1 MGSPTYTQDASN
13 DPQCSRIFQ
22 NIREYSGMFHYD
34 LNDSVVPER
43 SRTSRMLWKHFGML
57 CNALEYS
64 RMFWTVRE
72 ISRKRNFQPL
82 YLQQHV
88 SQIKTGN
95 FIIDEVKKFIDD
107 TFSFN
112 SSEFSDQLR
121 TPDLPN
127 TLQIY
132 LLERDEGNMFEKN
145 ILSEVKLFDEIIH
158 NIKLETDGK
167 TIQYTD
173 LCTRKHKK
181 CFQNP
186 IIEVISEVGIDS
198 ILQKRKKLKYPV
210 DIDLLSFNYK
220 PYFANL
226 GGVTEDY
233 HNFVEKVN
241 AILLLYAT
249 DDKNKEKIKLFAKWL
264 DQVYDKIQK
273 YNFTYIKAVPSS
285 LSMIEQ
291 EFRKEFDRTKPKIG
305 GLVAIMIV
313 LSIFLNMSNSWVK
326 SKPLLG
332 LASVINA
339 GLAVSSSFGL
349 MAASGVEFT
358 YWNAT
363 IPFLVLVTEIDDAF
377 VLIACWRIT
386 DPKHSVEK
394 RMEVTYGEAGVS
406 ITLTSLTNFI
416 SYCIGMMAPFPF
428 IRIFSYYTATCV
440 ALNFVYQITFFGG
453 CLAMSGYREERNL
466 CSRKFVR
473 CEQND
478 EDNQN
483 NNAEEEE
490 FTMAQQNDEDNQN
503 NNAEEEEFTMAR
515 FRDSLGKII
524 CNPIVKISIIIIY
537 IINLSFGIW
546 GTFHM
551 EHGIKYERLFA
562 KDSLITEGYGINL
575 KYFRRYSYPFQII
588 INETLDY
595 SDINVQKSIENLLTK
610 FEKHPNI
617 AREEFTV
624 SWLKFYKE
632 FQKSPVAKF
641 SLQGYNM
648 SNKQDFIDGLRDV
661 FFNIRAAQPLSND
674 IVFNKNKTDILF
686 SRFFIMGKNLN
697 SSYSERDTL
706 RDLLQIADESDI
718 PVLVHCIMSGLI
730 EQGIIIGEMVPQ
742 LFWITA
748 ILITAVFLLFVPNL
762 LVAITVAISVVSAMV
777 ETLGYMSFWKV
788 NLDIISMMSLILCVG
803 FSLNYPAHIS
813 YAYVMSQCE
822 TPNEKL
828 KDSLYRIGF
837 PILQGSLTTGIGILI
852 LYSDVYFLC
861 TFAKIV
867 ILVAMET
874 AFHALLFIPVILSII
889 YAIFNK

>member
-1 MGSPTYTQDASN
+1 MKLD
-13 DPQCSRIFQ
+13 CVRRIFFRIFKKLGKTVGRHPYYFIILPIILSITLSIF
-22 NIREYSGMFHYD
+22 IRTLTTSKTF
-34 LNDSVVPER
+34 NDIITPD
-43 SRTSRMLWKHFGML
+43 TGKHF
-57 CNALEYS
+57 
-64 RMFWTVRE
+64 T
-72 ISRKRNFQPL
+72 
-82 YLQQHV
+82 
-88 SQIKTGN
+88 
-95 FIIDEVKKFIDD
+95 VKKFIEN
-107 TFSFN
+107 TFSYN
-112 SSEFSDQLR
+112 SSQFSDQLR

-127 TLQIY
+127 ILAIY
-132 LLERDEGNMFEKN
+132 LLKKDEGNMFEKN

-210 DIDLLSFNYK
+210 DIDLLSFTYK
-220 PYFANL
+220 AYFINL
-226 GGVTEDY
+226 GGVTED
-233 HNFVEKVN
+233 HNNFVEKVN
-241 AILLLYAT
+241 AVFLFYAT
-249 DDKNKEKIKLFAKWL
+249 DDKNEVKNKLFAKWSAH
-264 DQVYDKIQK
+264 VYDKIQK
-273 YNFTYIKAVPSS
+273 FNFTYIKAVQSS
-285 LSMIEQ
+285 VPILEQ

-339 GLAVSSSFGL
+339 VLAVSSSFGL

-440 ALNFVYQITFFGG
+440 VLNFVYQITFFGG
-453 CLAMSGYREERNL
+453 CLTMSGYREEQNL
-466 CSRKFVR
+466 RSKKFVR

-483 NNAEEEE
+483 NDAKEEE
-490 FTMAQQNDEDNQN
+490 FTMAH
-503 NNAEEEEFTMAR
+503 
-515 FRDSLGKII
+515 FRNLLGKII
-524 CNPIVKISIIIIY
+524 SNPIVKIKSYSI
-537 IINLSFGIW
+537 
-546 GTFHM
+546 
-551 EHGIKYERLFA
+551 A
-562 KDSLITEGYGINL
+562 Q
-575 KYFRRYSYPFQII
+575 KYFRRYSYPFHII

-595 SDINVQKSIENLLTK
+595 SDIKVQKSIEKLLTK

-617 AREEFTV
+617 AGEEFTV

-661 FFNIRAAQPLSND
+661 FF
-674 IVFNKNKTDILF
+674 K
-686 SRFFIMGKNLN
+686 
-697 SSYSERDTL
+697 RDTL
-706 RDLLQIADESDI
+706 RDLFRIADEFDT
-718 PVLVHCIMSGLI
+718 PVLVHCIFAGLI
-730 EQGIIIGEMVPQ
+730 EQGIIIGEMIQQ

-748 ILITAVFLLFVPNL
+748 ILIAAVFLLFVPNL

-777 ETLGYMSFWKV
+777 ETLGYMLFWGV

-828 KDSLYRIGF
+828 KDCLYRIGF
-837 PILQGSLTTGIGILI
+837 PIFQGSLTTGIGILI

-889 YAIFNK
+889 YAIFNY

>member
-1 MGSPTYTQDASN
+1 
-13 DPQCSRIFQ
+13 
-22 NIREYSGMFHYD
+22 
-34 LNDSVVPER
+34 
-43 SRTSRMLWKHFGML
+43 
-57 CNALEYS
+57 
-64 RMFWTVRE
+64 
-72 ISRKRNFQPL
+72 
-82 YLQQHV
+82 
-88 SQIKTGN
+88 
-95 FIIDEVKKFIDD
+95 
-107 TFSFN
+107 
-112 SSEFSDQLR
+112 
-121 TPDLPN
+121 
-127 TLQIY
+127 
-132 LLERDEGNMFEKN
+132 MFEKN
-145 ILSEVKLFDEIIH
+145 ILSEVKLVDEIIE
-158 NIKLETDGK
+158 NVTLEIDEK

-173 LCTRKHKK
+173 LCTRIHKK
-181 CFQNP
+181 CFKNP

-210 DIDLLSFNYK
+210 DIDLLSFTYK
-220 PYFANL
+220 AYFLNL
-226 GGVTEDY
+226 GGVSEDNQ
-233 HNFVEKVN
+233 NFVDKVN
-241 AILLLYAT
+241 AVMLLYAT
-249 DDKNKEKIKLFAKWL
+249 DDKNQVKNKLFKKWSA
-264 DQVYDKIQK
+264 QVYDTIQK
-273 YNFTYIKAVPSS
+273 YNFSYIKAVGNSAP
-285 LSMIEQ
+285 MMEQ

-332 LASVINA
+332 VASVINA

-377 VLIACWRIT
+377 VLIACWRIS
-386 DPKHSVEK
+386 DPKYAVEK

-466 CSRKFVR
+466 RSRKFVR
-473 CEQND
+473 CEQYD
-478 EDNQN
+478 EHNQSN
-483 NNAEEEE
+483 NYKEEE
-490 FTMAQQNDEDNQN
+490 FTMAH
-503 NNAEEEEFTMAR
+503 

-524 CNPIVKISIIIIY
+524 SNPVVKISIIIIY

-546 GTFHM
+546 SLFYM
-551 EHGIKYERLFA
+551 EHGVKYEQLFA
-562 KDSLITEGYGINL
+562 KDSLITESYRIVH
-575 KYFRRYSYPFQII
+575 KYFRRYSYPFHII

-595 SDINVQKSIENLLTK
+595 SDIKVQQSIETLLKK

-617 AREEFTV
+617 AGEDYTV

-632 FQKSPVAKF
+632 FQRSPVAKF

-648 SNKQDFIDGLRDV
+648 SKKQDFIDGLLDV
-661 FFNIRAAQPLSND
+661 FFNIRAAQSLSND
-674 IVFNKNKTDILF
+674 VVFNSNKTDILY

-697 SSYSERDTL
+697 SSHTERDTL
-706 RDLLQIADESDI
+706 RDLWKFAKNFEIS
-718 PVLVHCIMSGLI
+718 VLVHCVLSGLI
-730 EQGIIIGEMVPQ
+730 EQGIIIGEMIQQ

-748 ILITAVFLLFVPNL
+748 ILITSVFLLFVPNL
-762 LVAITVAISVVSAMV
+762 LVAITVAISVVTAMV
-777 ETLGYMSFWKV
+777 ETLGYMSIWGV
-788 NLDIISMMSLILCVG
+788 NMDIISMMSLILCVG
-803 FSLNYPAHIS
+803 FSVNYPAHIS
-813 YAYVMSQCE
+813 YAYVMSQCK

-837 PILQGSLTTGIGILI
+837 PIFQGSLTTGIGILI

-867 ILVAMET
+867 ILVAIET

-889 YAIFNK
+889 YAIFNTCI

>member
-1 MGSPTYTQDASN
+1 MKLDCVRKIFCHSFKKLGKTVGRHPYYFIFLPVILSITLSIFIRTLTTSKTFN
-13 DPQCSRIFQ
+13 DVI
-22 NIREYSGMFHYD
+22 
-34 LNDSVVPER
+34 
-43 SRTSRMLWKHFGML
+43 TSD
-57 CNALEYS
+57 
-64 RMFWTVRE
+64 
-72 ISRKRNFQPL
+72 
-82 YLQQHV
+82 
-88 SQIKTGN
+88 TGKL
-95 FIIDEVKKFIDD
+95 FTVKKFIEN
-107 TFSFN
+107 TFSYN
-112 SSEFSDQLR
+112 SSQFSDQLR
-121 TPDLPN
+121 TPDIPN
-127 TLQIY
+127 TLAIY
-132 LLERDEGNMFEKN
+132 LLKKDEGNMFEKN
-145 ILSEVKLFDEIIH
+145 ILSEVKLVDEIIQ
-158 NIKLETDGK
+158 NITLETNGK

-173 LCTRKHKK
+173 LCTRIHKK
-181 CFQNP
+181 CFKNP

-210 DIDLLSFNYK
+210 DIDLLSFTYK
-220 PYFANL
+220 AYFLNL
-226 GGVTEDY
+226 GGVTEDNQ
-233 HNFVEKVN
+233 NFVDKVN
-241 AILLLYAT
+241 AVMLLYAT
-249 DDKNKEKIKLFAKWL
+249 DSKNKMKNKLFTKWSAHVH
-264 DQVYDKIQK
+264 DTIQK
-273 YNFTYIKAVPSS
+273 YNFSYIKAVSS
-285 LSMIEQ
+285 SVAEMNRQ
-291 EFRKEFDRTKPKIG
+291 FRKEFDKTKPKIG

-386 DPKHSVEK
+386 NPKHAVEK

-440 ALNFVYQITFFGG
+440 VLNFVYQITFFGG
-453 CLAMSGYREERNL
+453 CLALSGCREERNL
-466 CSRKFVR
+466 RSKKFVR
-473 CEQND
+473 CE
-478 EDNQN
+478 
-483 NNAEEEE
+483 
-490 FTMAQQNDEDNQN
+490 TY
-503 NNAEEEEFTMAR
+503 
-515 FRDSLGKII
+515 
-524 CNPIVKISIIIIY
+524 SI
-537 IINLSFGIW
+537 
-546 GTFHM
+546 TQ
-551 EHGIKYERLFA
+551 
-562 KDSLITEGYGINL
+562 
-575 KYFRRYSYPFQII
+575 KYFRRYTYPFHII
-588 INETLDY
+588 VNETLDY
-595 SDINVQKSIENLLTK
+595 SDINVQKSIESLLTK

-617 AREEFTV
+617 AGEEYTV

-632 FQKSPVAKF
+632 FQKTPVAKF

-661 FFNIRAAQPLSND
+661 FFNIRAAQSLSND
-674 IVFNKNKTDILF
+674 VVFNSNKTDILH

-706 RDLLQIADESDI
+706 RDLLKIADESDI
-718 PVLVHCIMSGLI
+718 PVLVHCIMSGQI
-730 EQGIIIGEMVPQ
+730 EQGIIIGQMIYQ

-748 ILITAVFLLFVPNL
+748 ILITAVFLLFVPNF
-762 LVAITVAISVVSAMV
+762 LVAIIVAICVVSAMI
-777 ETLGYMSFWKV
+777 ETLGYMSFWGV

-803 FSLNYPAHIS
+803 FSVNYPAHIS
-813 YAYVMSQCE
+813 YAYVMSQCK

-852 LYSDVYFLC
+852 LYSDVYFLSI
-861 TFAKIV
+861 FAKIV

-874 AFHALLFIPVILSII
+874 FFHALCFIPVVLSII
-889 YAIFNK
+889 YAICNNI